1 MTVCNIRSQYV
12 KPDRR
17 HQLLNNMTLLADY
30 NSKLYVIFEH
40 TQCPQYV
47 DKHNV
52 IKTPFY
58 YFR

>member
-1 MTVCNIRSQYV
+1 
-12 KPDRR
+12 
-17 HQLLNNMTLLADY
+17 MTLLADY

-40 TQCPQYV
+40 TQCPHYV